1 MGIHAR
7 HLALLLAFVG
17 VVFGSGCGG
26 RKPVKVEGLVTLEG
40 KPIEGASV
48 VFNPTDT
55 SQSATASALTEA
67 DGSFRLYT
75 HSLGDGALPGG
86 YKVTVQL
93 LPKMQREPPQ
103 QGDMAAMMK
112 MMKLTSEERTKKFQR
127 LPEVYA
133 TVQTTPLEVTVPV
146 PEGKVNLELKGKMVA
161 KTLGQR

>member
-1 MGIHAR
+1 MGNPGR
-7 HLALLLAFVG
+7 QLALLLALAG

-26 RKPVKVEGLVTLEG
+26 RKPVKVEGVVTLEG
-40 KPIEGASV
+40 KPVEGASV

-55 SQSATASALTEA
+55 SQATTASAMTEA

-75 HSLGDGALPGG
+75 QNLGDGALPGA

-103 QGDMAAMMK
+103 QGDIAAMMK

-133 TVQTTPLEVTVPV
+133 TVQSTPLQITVPV
-146 PEGKVNLELKGKMVA
+146 PEGKVSLELKGKMVA
-161 KTLGQR
+161 KSLGQR